1 MITRTLATGL
11 VLAAVASAPLGAE
24 ILEQVLVKV
33 NGDVVTKTEFERRQ
47 VSALSSRPEFAS
59 ASRSTAELEKAMA
72 EITPELIL
80 EAVDE
85 LLLVQRGREL
95 NYTLGDDQFNNIVN
109 SIKKQNNITDE
120 AQFQAALKSEGL
132 TMPDLRRNLERSMLV
147 QQVQRVDVMEKLGV
161 SDEEA
166 RAYYDQHKGDFT
178 TPSELTLR
186 EILIEVPTS
195 DRGVNVAQ
203 DEEARAKA
211 EDTRSRLVA
220 GEPFARLAAEL
231 SAAPSKAN
239 GGLIGPLKSDELA
252 PQLQRLLE
260 KMKVGDLTPVQR
272 TARGY
277 QILKL
282 ESRTNTT
289 VKSFEDARAEIADK
303 VVAQKFETAR
313 AEYLDRLRAQAT
325 INWRNAELEKAYQ
338 LALSKRGKPAAA
350 APVAAPAK

>member
-1 MITRTLATGL
+1 MITRTLAAGL

-47 VSALSSRPEFAS
+47 VSALSSRPEFAN

-95 NYTLGDDQFNNIVN
+95 NYTLGDEQFNNIVN
-109 SIKKQNNITDE
+109 SIRKQNNITDD

-132 TMPDLRRNLERSMLV
+132 TMADLRRNLERSMLV

-161 SDEEA
+161 NDEEA
-166 RAYYDQHKGDFT
+166 RAYYEQHKGDFT

-186 EILIEVPTS
+186 EILIDVPTS

-211 EDTRSRLVA
+211 EETRSRLVA

-231 SAAPSKAN
+231 SSAPSKAN

-282 ESRTNTT
+282 ESRTNPK

-303 VVAQKFETAR
+303 VVAQKFESAR
-313 AEYLDRLRAQAT
+313 ADYLDRLRAQAT
-325 INWRNAELEKAYQ
+325 INWRNAELERAYQ
-338 LALSKRGKPAAA
+338 LALSKRSKPAAA

>member
-47 VSALSSRPEFAS
+47 VSALSSRPEFAN

-80 EAVDE
+80 DAVDE

-95 NYTLGDDQFNNIVN
+95 NYTLGDEQFNNIVN
-109 SIKKQNNITDE
+109 SIRKQNNITDD

-132 TMPDLRRNLERSMLV
+132 TMADLRRNLERSMLV

-166 RAYYDQHKGDFT
+166 RAYYEQHKGDFT

-186 EILIEVPTS
+186 EILIDVPTS

-220 GEPFARLAAEL
+220 GEPFARLAAEV
-231 SAAPSKAN
+231 SSAPSKAN

-260 KMKVGDLTPVQR
+260 KMKVGELTPVQR
-272 TARGY
+272 TTRGY

-282 ESRTNTT
+282 ESRTNTMI
-289 VKSFEDARAEIADK
+289 KSFEDARAEIADK
-303 VVAQKFETAR
+303 VVAQKFESAR
-313 AEYLDRLRAQAT
+313 ADYLDRLRAQAT

-338 LALSKRGKPAAA
+338 LALSRRGKSAAA